1 MIQLLRHLEILS
13 TGRKSDEDS
22 GHLPAKG
29 GEAEYSGN
37 RSGFR
42 FLTMG
47 KKGLRF
53 Y

>member
-1 MIQLLRHLEILS
+1 MIQLLHHLEILS
-13 TGRKSDEDS
+13 TERKGDEDS

-29 GEAEYSGN
+29 GKAEYSGN
-37 RSGFR
+37 GGGFHS
-42 FLTMG
+42 LTMG

>member
-1 MIQLLRHLEILS
+1 MIQLLHHLEILS
-13 TGRKSDEDS
+13 TKRKGDEDS
-22 GHLPAKG
+22 GHLPAEG
-29 GEAEYSGN
+29 VTAGCFGN
-37 RSGFR
+37 RGGFR